1 MKLLKAVGK
10 VLSLPFDLVLII
22 GKLLLIPFVAIS
34 KLLHGEFNEWNKKRK
49 FVLSSLKELFKAV
62 KNEKDYTFSTNIAYT
77 DESGKIHERI
87 ENIHLTK
94 DSVQHYINY
103 AKTSLKQE
111 SA

>member
-34 KLLHGEFNEWNKKRK
+34 KLLHGEFNEWNK

-103 AKTSLKQE
+103 VETKV
-111 SA
+111 

>member
-94 DSVQHYINY
+94 DSVQLYINY
-103 AKTSLKQE
+103 VETKV
-111 SA
+111 